1 MELMTGAV
9 VLLVLLAV
17 LAAAEISTAV
27 SRRRG
32 SADARQATRLPA
44 GAGLPRNGRRRS

>member
-1 MELMTGAV
+1 MDLMTGAV
-9 VLLVLLAV
+9 VLLVLLAL

-32 SADARQATRLPA
+32 SDARHVEA
-44 GAGLPRNGRRRS
+44 GVSRHARRRS